1 MLLEIEEISS
11 FIKRYQDFTSGLID
25 DEKEAIS
32 SFIKR
37 YQDFTSGLIDDRAS
51 SFVECFKNLSRGLEP
66 LKKERQKDQIEN
78 APDFNIFKIL
88 DVADDENKHSDFLA
102 GLLTTKGSHGQKKI
116 FLNEFINLLKKKGA
130 NIPEGELCAIVKREK
145 WTETEP
151 GRIDINIE
159 FGGKTRFAIIIE
171 NKINSPDQEKQ
182 LERYYEDAKI
192 RYDDFLLVYLTPYGE
207 DPSEISINQELREEL
222 KKRNEL
228 ILLSYKYDI
237 AKWLETA
244 KEEVKPPHLRQTLQ
258 MYIDTIR
265 EL

>member
-1 MLLEIEEISS
+1 MVVKI
-11 FIKRYQDFTSGLID
+11 
-25 DEKEAIS
+25 EAIS

-37 YQDFTSGLIDDRAS
+37 YQDFTSGLIGGRVS
-51 SFVECFKNLSRGLEP
+51 SFKECFKNFSNRLEP
-66 LKKERQKDQIEN
+66 LKEEWREYQIEN

-102 GLLTTKGSHGQKKI
+102 ELLNHKGSHGQGKI

-130 NIPEGELCAIVKREK
+130 NIPEGELRAIVKREK

-207 DPSEISINQELREEL
+207 DPPEISINEELREKL
-222 KKRNEL
+222 KKRKEL
-228 ILLSYKYDI
+228 VLLSYKYDI
-237 AKWLETA
+237 AKWLERA

-265 EL
+265 ELKKR